1 MPSSPDLDRL
11 CVVLVH
17 TRNPL
22 NIGAAARAMANFGC
36 TSLRLV
42 EPYMPAW
49 REARSAVGAGPVL
62 KKAKE
67 FSSLAHAIAD
77 CTLVVGTT
85 TGARRDPKQLL
96 KLLPDAASVIRQHFT
111 GGRVAL
117 LFGSEKRGLSNDDL
131 SHCHWLLRIPT
142 SDAQPSMNL
151 AQAVVV
157 CLYELSRQTSSA
169 PTQHGKAQLS
179 PGRDRRKARER
190 GDATAADM
198 QRVADLLFSVL
209 STSGYLKPLSA
220 SVKQEKIRRLLL
232 AMDLQKHDAELLLG
246 MLRQIDWKL
255 RS

>member
-1 MPSSPDLDRL
+1 
-11 CVVLVH
+11 
-17 TRNPL
+17 
-22 NIGAAARAMANFGC
+22 MANFGC
-36 TSLRLV
+36 AHLRMV
-42 EPYMPAW
+42 DPYAPAW
-49 REARSAVGAGPVL
+49 REARSAVGAGKVL

-67 FSSLAHAIAD
+67 FSSLPDAIAD

-96 KLLPDAASVIRQHFT
+96 KLLPGAASEIRQHLT
-111 GGRVAL
+111 SGRVAL
-117 LFGSEKRGLSNDDL
+117 LFGSEKRGLSNDDF

-151 AQAVVV
+151 SQAIVVS
-157 CLYELSRQTSSA
+157 LYELSRDITRQRA
-169 PTQHGKAQLS
+169 
-179 PGRDRRKARER
+179 RDAREGR
-190 GDATAADM
+190 EPAPAATAADM

-232 AMDLQKHDAELLLG
+232 AMDLKKHDAELLLG